1 MKCNLWDVNQEE
13 TCGYCVY
20 AKRMHDGDNVICR
33 KRNNVFPFSAT
44 CRKFEFDI
52 LKCVNQ
58 DLTKI
63 KENLIYYMGDYPQG
77 TTYREM
83 NVFLR
88 LLFKQPVSFSILNEE
103 LEMSRSSFKRT
114 IAMLRGVLENSISLH
129 GTIQYNSKRKTYY
142 LVLSNSQ
149 IEMY

>member
-1 MKCNLWDVNQEE
+1 
-13 TCGYCVY
+13 
-20 AKRMHDGDNVICR
+20 
-33 KRNNVFPFSAT
+33 
-44 CRKFEFDI
+44 
-52 LKCVNQ
+52 
-58 DLTKI
+58 
-63 KENLIYYMGDYPQG
+63 MGDYPQG

-103 LEMSRSSFKRT
+103 LEMSKSSFKRA
-114 IAMLRGVLENSISLH
+114 IAMLRGVLEESSSLH

-142 LVLSNSQ
+142 LVLSNTQ

>member
-1 MKCNLWDVNQEE
+1 MNFDVEE
-13 TCGYCVY
+13 
-20 AKRMHDGDNVICR
+20 
-33 KRNNVFPFSAT
+33 
-44 CRKFEFDI
+44 FEFDI

-88 LLFKQPVSFSILNEE
+88 LLFKQPVSFEILNEE